1 MSHLKALLAA
11 VAVCLWA
18 ASAGAAP
25 IRVLVAAGESHGLSE
40 QGVLKHANQ
49 DAERVR
55 NVFVSQGRV
64 DASRAFLVRNA
75 TKQSLFAALDR
86 ARAAARTH
94 PPDEVTLIFYFSGH
108 GDRAHLDLQGEAV
121 PLGEVRRRVQQ
132 IPAGLRLVIV
142 DACRTADPM
151 RKKGVSAAAPFS
163 IAVNPPSAT
172 GSVWLYATAD
182 GEAAQ
187 ESDALSGA
195 VFTHFFVNGLRGAA
209 DENRDHRVT
218 LSEAWSFAYHQ
229 TLYRSARGS
238 GVLQR
243 PAATYELAQ
252 SAPLVLTYESRR
264 AATLTLPPAHDT
276 HFLVYATG
284 SKTVAAELWAVPS
297 HPAVVS
303 LPPGQYVVQRRGA
316 AGAAA
321 VRLSL
326 GSHEKRT
333 LHNADFRPVA
343 IEELAA
349 KGGTLVLSPNDV
361 FVSAGAVTGTL
372 DPLMPRLGV
381 GASRRIGDF
390 ALGLR
395 MAGSMGRHVEGA
407 NQVRVVSL
415 DSTLELDRVV
425 SLSPF
430 ELRVGLG
437 PTLMFIDEDL
447 RRRDAGLVGPLGYPV
462 DQDYRAVAAGGS
474 AGVAARLGVGDA
486 LFFELAL
493 RGSALGV
500 RRQSNT
506 ALLWLASAEGDGGF
520 RF

>member
-1 MSHLKALLAA
+1 MKALLFA

-18 ASAGAAP
+18 APARAAP
-25 IRVLVAAGESHGLSE
+25 IRVLVAAGEVRGLAE

-49 DAERVR
+49 DAERIR

-64 DASRAFLVRNA
+64 DPSRAFLVRNA

-108 GDRAHLDLQGEAV
+108 GDRTHLDLDGDAV
-121 PLGEVRRRVQQ
+121 PIAEIRRRVQQ
-132 IPAGLRLVIV
+132 IPAGLRLVII
-142 DACRTADPM
+142 DACRTADPT
-151 RKKGVSAAAPFS
+151 RQKGVSAAAPFS

-195 VFTHFFVNGLRGAA
+195 VFTYFFVNGLRGAA
-209 DENRDHRVT
+209 DANHDHRVT
-218 LSEAWSFAYHQ
+218 LAEAWSFAYHQ

-243 PAATYELAQ
+243 PAAKYDLAQ
-252 SAPLVLTYESRR
+252 SAPLVLTYESRHN
-264 AATLTLPPAHDT
+264 ATLTLPAARDT
-276 HFLVYATG
+276 HYLVYATG
-284 SKTVAAELWAVPS
+284 SKTVAAELWAVPT
-297 HPAVVS
+297 HPAAVS
-303 LPPGQYVVQRRGA
+303 LPPGQYIVQRRGA
-316 AGAAA
+316 GGAAA
-321 VRLSL
+321 IRVSL

-343 IEELAA
+343 VEELAA
-349 KGGTLVLSPNDV
+349 KGGTLVMRPNEV

-372 DPLMPRLGV
+372 DPLMPRVGV

-395 MAGSMGRHVEGA
+395 IAGSLGRHVVGA
-407 NQVRVVSL
+407 NQVRVTSL
-415 DSTLELDRVV
+415 DGTLELERVIP
-425 SLSPF
+425 LYPL
-430 ELRVGLG
+430 ELRIGLG
-437 PTLMFIDEDL
+437 PTLMYVEEKL
-447 RRRDAGLVGPLGYPV
+447 RRRDANVIGPMGYPV
-462 DQDYRAVAAGGS
+462 EHDYRALAAGGS
-474 AGVAARLGVGDA
+474 GGVALRMGVGNA
-486 LFFELAL
+486 LFVELAL
-493 RGSALGV
+493 RGGALGV

-506 ALLWLASAEGDGGF
+506 SLLWLASAAVDGGF

>member
-1 MSHLKALLAA
+1 LKALLVV

-18 ASAGAAP
+18 ARAGAAP
-25 IRVLVAAGESHGLSE
+25 IRVLVAAGESHGLAE

-49 DAERVR
+49 DAERIR

-64 DASRAFLVRNA
+64 DASRAFLVQNA
-75 TKQSLFAALDR
+75 TRASLFAALER

-94 PPDEVTLIFYFSGH
+94 PADEVTLIFYFSGH
-108 GDRAHLDLQGEAV
+108 GDRTHLDLQGQAL
-121 PLGEVRRRVQQ
+121 PLAELRRRVQQ
-132 IPAGLRLVIV
+132 IPAGLRLLII

-163 IAVNPPSAT
+163 IAVSPPSAT

-209 DENRDHRVT
+209 DENHDHWVT

-243 PAATYELAQ
+243 PAAKYDLAQ
-252 SAPLVLTYESRR
+252 SGPLVLTYKSRR
-264 AATLTLPPAHDT
+264 DATLTLPPARDT
-276 HFLVYATG
+276 HYLVYATG
-284 SKTVAAELWAVPS
+284 SKTVAAELWAVPA
-297 HPAVVS
+297 HPAAVL
-303 LPPGQYVVQRRGA
+303 LPPGQYIVQRRGA

-321 VRLSL
+321 MRLSL

-333 LHNADFRPVA
+333 LRNADFRPVA

-349 KGGTLVLSPNDV
+349 KGGRLVLRPNDV
-361 FVSAGAVTGTL
+361 FISAGAVTGTL
-372 DPLMPRLGV
+372 DPLMPRIGV

-415 DSTLELDRVV
+415 DSTLELERVIP
-425 SLSPF
+425 LYPL
-430 ELRVGLG
+430 ELWIGLG

-447 RRRDAGLVGPLGYPV
+447 RRRDADLIAPLGYQV
-462 DQDYRAVAAGGS
+462 DQDSRAVAVGGS

-486 LFFELAL
+486 LFLGLAL